1 MDRVARLED
10 WYRRVYL
17 EGDFDAVGTLFT
29 KDTRAEGLLD
39 DMQVG
44 PEDIAVFAMALV
56 HLVENPRFRIVKA
69 IESGDWLAALIECEA
84 ERPGDGTP
92 LRAMGQL
99 MARFEGDRIAEAY
112 NTFDFISFFEQMG
125 LLPAHSIPIGMSGQ
139 KIC

>member
-10 WYRRVYL
+10 WYRRVYI
-17 EGDFDAVGTLFT
+17 EGDFDAVRTLFT
-29 KDTRAEGLLD
+29 DETRAEGLMD
-39 DMQVG
+39 GMQVG

-69 IESGDWLAALIECEA
+69 VENGDWLAALIECEA

-99 MARFEGDRIAEAY
+99 MARFEDDRIAEAY
-112 NTFDFISFFEQMG
+112 NCFDFVSFFEQMG
-125 LLPAHSIPIGMSGQ
+125 LLPDHTVAIGMSGQ